1 MAFEKGNKL
10 GQKSRIWDAEVRKV
24 IIQNPEKLR
33 EAALA
38 LVNAASEGDM
48 LAIKELGDR
57 LDGKSTQHIQA
68 QVEHTVSTGDE
79 ATLGRALE
87 DALRARGQPTVQ

>member
-1 MAFEKGNKL
+1 MPFQPGNKL
-10 GQKSRIWDAEVRKV
+10 GAKARLWDRELRDVVLAD
-24 IIQNPEKLR
+24 PTKLR
-33 EAALA
+33 QAAQA
-38 LVNAASEGDM
+38 LVDAAAKGDM
-48 LAIKELGDR
+48 VAIRELGDR